1 MTVTTDSVRDYL
13 TAIARTPLLTAEE
26 EYALG
31 ARIAAGTAARAEL
44 DENAAAGIELTAAR
58 RERLRRTELD
68 GLRAK
73 DRMVRANLRLVVSI
87 ARRFPTNT
95 GMALLDLIQEGTLG
109 LIRAVEKFDHT
120 RGLKLS
126 TYATYWIRQSI
137 GRALT
142 DQGRTIRLPSN
153 VADVLHRVIRVRREL
168 TQRLGRAVTVE
179 ELAAAAELTVAQV
192 AAVLRHE
199 PEPVSL
205 HAPVGEGA
213 ELGTLLPDTAPAPAD
228 VVAERMLPGYVEA
241 ALAVLTERESAVIR
255 LRFGLDRGQ
264 ARSLEEVGSALG
276 VSRERARQIEAK
288 ALTKLRRPAC
298 AGTLAGLLG

>member
-1 MTVTTDSVRDYL
+1 MTVTADPIRDYL
-13 TAIARTPLLTAEE
+13 TAIARTPLLTAEQ
-26 EYALG
+26 EYALA

-58 RERLRRTELD
+58 REQLRRTEID
-68 GLRAK
+68 GLCAK
-73 DRMVRANLRLVVSI
+73 DHMVRANLRLVVSI

-95 GMALLDLIQEGTLG
+95 GMSLLDLIQEGTLG
-109 LIRAVEKFDHT
+109 LIRAVEKFDHE

-142 DQGRTIRLPSN
+142 DQGRAIRLPSN

-168 TQRLGRAVTVE
+168 AHQLGRAATVE
-179 ELAAAAELTVAQV
+179 ELATAAELTVAQV
-192 AAVLRHE
+192 EAMLRHE
-199 PEPVSL
+199 AEPVSL
-205 HAPVGEGA
+205 HAPIGEDT
-213 ELGTLLPDTAPAPAD
+213 ELGALLPDTAPAPAD
-228 VVAERMLPGYVEA
+228 TVAERMLPRYVDA

-255 LRFGLDRGQ
+255 LRFGLDRGEG
-264 ARSLEEVGSALG
+264 RTLEEVGSALG

-288 ALTKLRRPAC
+288 AMSKLRRPAC
-298 AGTLAGLLG
+298 ASTLTGLLD